1 MTITAMFD
9 RVRWIK
15 GALSANDGDERHSI
29 KGTTTPTFLSL
40 DSYNDQSC
48 GAVCAVGSIMF
59 DLGATMDN
67 FTDGIP
73 TYNAEGLL
81 TTKPDGGYKH
91 FDIFV
96 TLLRRY
102 TVEVAQNYFRNGNE
116 GISYLEDTNWH
127 DTAKSRVEA
136 KGNYWYKDD
145 PTNIEGFNDSQYS
158 TEQDVRNFLD
168 VLEWLPEYRMLHGVL
183 TGDGD
188 ALKQIYQQALRLD
201 PEIASEQEYTG
212 EYRLHQPI
220 PFGIFNQIFGLKVPA
235 NAD

>member
-15 GALSANDGDERHSI
+15 GALSANDGDNSRI
-29 KGTTTPTFLSL
+29 KGTTTMTFLSL
-40 DSYNDQSC
+40 DSYNEQSC

-73 TYNAEGLL
+73 AYDAEGYLS
-81 TTKPDGGYKH
+81 TRPDGGYKH
-91 FDIFV
+91 FDVFV
-96 TLLRRY
+96 ALLRRY
-102 TVEVAQNYFRNGNE
+102 TVEVAQNYFRQGDE
-116 GISYLEDTNWH
+116 GVSYLESTNWH
-127 DTAKSRVEA
+127 DTAKSRIEA
-136 KGNYWYKDD
+136 KGNSWYRDD
-145 PTNIEGFNDSQYS
+145 PSSIEGFNDSQYS

-183 TGDGD
+183 TGDGG

-201 PEIASEQEYTG
+201 PDLADEKEFSG
-212 EYRLHQPI
+212 EYRLLQEI
-220 PFGIFNQIFGLKVPA
+220 PYKIFNQIFGLSIA
-235 NAD
+235 HAD

>member
-29 KGTTTPTFLSL
+29 KGTTTTTFLSL
-40 DSYNDQSC
+40 DSYNEQSC

-73 TYNAEGLL
+73 AYNAEGYLS
-81 TTKPDGGYKH
+81 TRPDGGYKH
-91 FDIFV
+91 FDVFV
-96 TLLRRY
+96 ALLRRY
-102 TVEVAQNYFRNGNE
+102 TVEVAQNYFRQGDD
-116 GISYLEDTNWH
+116 GVSYLEATNWH
-127 DTAKSRVEA
+127 DTAKARMEA
-136 KGNYWYKDD
+136 KGNYWYRDD
-145 PTNIEGFNDSQYS
+145 PNSIEGFNDSNYS

-183 TGDGD
+183 TGDGG

-201 PEIASEQEYTG
+201 PDLADEKEFSG
-212 EYRLHQPI
+212 EYRLHQEI
-220 PFGIFNQIFGLKVPA
+220 PYKIFNQIFGLSIA
-235 NAD
+235 HED

>member
-81 TTKPDGGYKH
+81 NTKPDGGYKH

-183 TGDGD
+183 TGDGG

-201 PEIASEQEYTG
+201 PEICSETDFTG
-212 EYRLHQPI
+212 AYRLAQPI